1 MLKPAT
7 LAMQE
12 KLSQMMKLAANELS
26 LGGCQECGQGQAA
39 AFLLLLLRTH
49 LHRAVHVLKCVLS
62 SILLQNVF
70 IHCHI
75 RVNSTLAFGLGSIR
89 GAKNLN
95 VEPTDGRESEGC
107 CSNILSVAACGLLP
121 VSLFIYM
128 QTLPRLLPRFKFLEQ
143 WLFRRAVF
151 LNVWRLPIL

>member
-1 MLKPAT
+1 MLKSAT
-7 LAMQE
+7 LAMQEE

-39 AFLLLLLRTH
+39 AFLLLHLRTH
-49 LHRAVHVLKCVLS
+49 LHKAVHFLCVLS
-62 SILLQNVF
+62 SVLLHNVF
-70 IHCHI
+70 IHCDI

-95 VEPTDGRESEGC
+95 VEPTDGRESQEC

-121 VSLFIYM
+121 FSLFIYM

-143 WLFRRAVF
+143 WLFRRAVV
-151 LNVWRLPIL
+151 LNV